1 MVFKGDNGL
10 FVCNNLNCFGFL
22 CDVTVGHLDL
32 FNGVC
37 ADKKI
42 LYQELAFLIGID
54 RFVDLNA
61 VFGNS
66 IDVESYVFNN
76 SVLGFLDDLNTAG
89 IGSVFLFQGNQH
101 TVFNDRERNGCAV
114 KNVIIRC
121 FCFSN
126 MIITVGYIFKSD
138 LSILISCHNKN
149 RIILSI
155 KECKFCSG

>member
-1 MVFKGDNGL
+1 MIGIFCINLCCCDRAFFQDVFKGDNCL
-10 FVCNNLNCFGFL
+10 LVCNNLNCFGL
-22 CDVTVGHLDL
+22 LSDVTVGHLNL

-37 ADKKI
+37 SDKKI

-89 IGSVFLFQGNQH
+89 IGSVFLF
-101 TVFNDRERNGCAV
+101 
-114 KNVIIRC
+114 
-121 FCFSN
+121 
-126 MIITVGYIFKSD
+126 
-138 LSILISCHNKN
+138 
-149 RIILSI
+149 
-155 KECKFCSG
+155 